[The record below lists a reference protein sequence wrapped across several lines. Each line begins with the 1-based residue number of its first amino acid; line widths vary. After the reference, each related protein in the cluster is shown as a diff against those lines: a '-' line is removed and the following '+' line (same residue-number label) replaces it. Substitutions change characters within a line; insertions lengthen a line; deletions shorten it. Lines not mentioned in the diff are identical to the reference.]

1 MKYYRIYA
9 KLQNENR
16 FKAVDWKE
24 GVQVNNLIRATI
36 IDERFLQK
44 AIDTIDAS
52 VELNHNIVFQI
63 REVDSQKVIHVARK

>member
-9 KLQNENR
+9 KQSNQNR
-16 FKAVDWKE
+16 FKAVDWAE

-36 IDERFLQK
+36 IEERFLQK

-52 VELNHNIVFQI
+52 VKLNHNIVFQI
-63 REVDSQKVIHVARK
+63 REIDSQKVVHVAK